1 MGGPTLNRFFS
12 LHYLLPFVIA
22 GASLIHLAYIH
33 KDGSNNPLGVNG
45 NIDKIPFY
53 PYFYIKDLY
62 STVLFTI
69 VFSLFVFFAP
79 NLLNHP
85 DNYIEANPLVTPPHI
100 VPE

>member
-1 MGGPTLNRFFS
+1 
-12 LHYLLPFVIA
+12 LHHPLPFAIA
-22 GASLIHLAYIH
+22 GASLIHPAYTH

-53 PYFYIKDLY
+53 PYSYIKDLY

-69 VFSLFVFFAP
+69 GFSLFVFLAP
-79 NLLNHP
+79 NPSNHP